1 MQLKIPEPDSVVIW
15 VVIGIFATWGGVVR
29 LLLQDTKSKTSERRY
44 QQYRHK
50 LLSRVLPACLG
61 D

>member
-15 VVIGIFATWGGVVR
+15 VVIGISPHGEVS
-29 LLLQDTKSKTSERRY
+29 LDYYYKIQNLKTSERRY

>member
-15 VVIGIFATWGGVVR
+15 VVIGIFATWGGVVDYYYKIQN
-29 LLLQDTKSKTSERRY
+29 LKTSERRY